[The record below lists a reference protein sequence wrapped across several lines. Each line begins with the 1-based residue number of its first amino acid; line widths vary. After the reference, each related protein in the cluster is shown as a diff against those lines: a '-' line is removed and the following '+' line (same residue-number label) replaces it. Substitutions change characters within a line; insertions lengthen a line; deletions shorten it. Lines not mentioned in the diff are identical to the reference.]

1 MKHSG
6 FVSMRPDGLCGKNKK
21 CVFTNWTST
30 QDTHLL
36 SQCSL
41 SWRDSQLNSFDIFTD
56 GRKHGATATTHAPW
70 TFSSAQIDAWT
81 QQHLKQSEWSFH
93 SLYKANSRPQALR
106 WFREEPPPGLRMQL
120 SLCSLW
126 HQCSTICCARELL
139 VRNCYFEG
147 N

>member
-6 FVSMRPDGLCGKNKK
+6 FVSTLQDGFCGKNKK
-21 CVFTNWTST
+21 CVFTNRTST

-36 SQCSL
+36 SVWL
-41 SWRDSQLNSFDIFTD
+41 SDSQLNSFDSFTD
-56 GRKHGATATTHAPW
+56 ERKHGATATTHAPW

-81 QQHLKQSEWSFH
+81 QQPLKQSKLSFH
-93 SLYKANSRPQALR
+93 SLYKAHFRPQAMR
-106 WFREEPPPGLRMQL
+106 WFREGPPPGLRMQL

-126 HQCSTICCARELL
+126 HQYSTICSARELL

-147 N
+147 NSCG